1 MNVRPCLINGEAMLD
16 IEMTYENAGVR
27 RLSTPA
33 PVLIGRGAQCGLRIS
48 NWRVGRL
55 HARLLREDGNIVL
68 EDLGTL
74 AGTIV
79 NGIRIVRHTPVLP
92 DDAILIG
99 PCRLTV
105 RWVAPDDVT
114 LPHSVG
120 VAPTRDKGDSID
132 DDVEDDSPF
141 GVPLSKVTPIT
152 STMLPT
158 TPSTRVTPTSPTT
171 ANPPRPPSPP
181 SPPSPTRSITSTSST
196 SSTSPSDTSNTSNAP
211 NTPLTP
217 ITWITPSPQP
227 SLPPSPPQFTT
238 PPTTPS
244 STSLSPTPNSPST
257 TTTMTPLR
265 AQARRRLHAALLDAL
280 DLRRRDV
287 AGMSDETLRAE
298 AERLLIQIVAS
309 DFDLPN
315 EVDRKALCAEVL
327 DEAVGLGPLEPL
339 LAAPDIT
346 EIMVNR
352 YDEIFVERAGR
363 LWRHPAAFTSEQSVR
378 WVIERIV
385 IPLGRRIDESSP
397 MVDARLP
404 DGSRVHA
411 IIPPVAMKGASLT
424 IRKFPQ
430 RRPHMADLIAA
441 ASLSQAM
448 AQFLALCVRMRK
460 NLVVSGGTGS
470 GKTTLLN
477 ILSNEIPEG
486 ERVVTIEDAAE
497 LRLNHDHL
505 VALEARP
512 ANQEGRGQIAI
523 RELVRNALRMRPDR
537 IVVGEC
543 RGAEAFD
550 MLTAMNTGHEGS
562 LTTLHANSPRDGLAR
577 LESMILMAGLDL
589 PLSAV
594 REQIAASVDVV
605 VQQARLA
612 DGRRVV
618 TSIVEVAGMES
629 GRIQLQPLFRFD
641 RSAGFSGCGALPG
654 FLQDWVDEGVSLDAA
669 WFSETMPISRLEPG
683 SVTRGSP

>member
-1 MNVRPCLINGEAMLD
+1 MLNVELT
-16 IEMTYENAGVR
+16 IELTFEDAAQQQLTLR
-27 RLSTPA
+27 A
-33 PVLIGRGAQCGLRIS
+33 PVLIGRGVQCGLRIPT
-48 NWRVGRL
+48 WRVGRQ
-55 HARLLREDGNIVL
+55 HAQLLCEADQIVL

-74 AGTIV
+74 AGTMV
-79 NGIRIVRHTPVLP
+79 NGARIVRHAPVQP
-92 DDAILIG
+92 QDEILIG
-99 PCRLTV
+99 PCRLRV
-105 RWVAPDDVT
+105 SMRKAEAASPLDGADAMSSDPVQPEIRSMGDDRGIAPPVVPPCT
-114 LPHSVG
+114 PH
-120 VAPTRDKGDSID
+120 RLHD
-132 DDVEDDSPF
+132 
-141 GVPLSKVTPIT
+141 
-152 STMLPT
+152 
-158 TPSTRVTPTSPTT
+158 
-171 ANPPRPPSPP
+171 
-181 SPPSPTRSITSTSST
+181 
-196 SSTSPSDTSNTSNAP
+196 
-211 NTPLTP
+211 
-217 ITWITPSPQP
+217 
-227 SLPPSPPQFTT
+227 
-238 PPTTPS
+238 
-244 STSLSPTPNSPST
+244 
-257 TTTMTPLR
+257 
-265 AQARRRLHAALLDAL
+265 RRRLHAALLSAL

-287 AGMSDETLRAE
+287 AGMSDGMLRAE
-298 AERLLIQIVAS
+298 AERLLVQIVAT
-309 DFDLPN
+309 DAELPPHA
-315 EVDRKALCAEVL
+315 DKAALCREVL

-352 YDEIFVERAGR
+352 YDEIYVERAGR
-363 LWRHPAAFTSEQSVR
+363 LWREQAAFTSEQSVR

-385 IPLGRRIDESSP
+385 TPLGRRIDESSP

-430 RRPHMADLIAA
+430 RRPQMPDLIALGA
-441 ASLSQAM
+441 LSDAM
-448 AQFLALCVRMRK
+448 SQFLALCVRMRK
-460 NLVVSGGTGS
+460 NLVVSGGTGA

-477 ILSNEIPEG
+477 ILSNEIPDG

-497 LRLNHDHL
+497 LRLNHAHL

-512 ANQEGRGQIAI
+512 ANQEGRGRIDI

-562 LTTLHANSPRDGLAR
+562 LTTLHANSPRDALAR

-594 REQIAASVDVV
+594 REHIAASVDVV

-629 GRIQLQPLFRFD
+629 GRIQLQDLFGFD
-641 RSAGFSGCGALPG
+641 RSHGFRGCGALPG
-654 FLQDWVDEGVSLDAA
+654 FARDWADKGVSLDAT
-669 WFSETMPISRLEPG
+669 WFSDLAGQGPG
-683 SVTRGSP
+683 VASFAQGLP

>member
-1 MNVRPCLINGEAMLD
+1 MLD
-16 IEMTYENAGVR
+16 IEMTFEDSGVR
-27 RLSTPA
+27 RQIAPT
-33 PVLIGRGAQCGLRIS
+33 PVLIGRGAQCGLRIV
-48 NWRVGRL
+48 NWRVGRQ
-55 HARLLREDGNIVL
+55 HARLLRQDDDIVL

-74 AGTIV
+74 AGTLV
-79 NGIRIVRHTPVLP
+79 NGARVVRHAPVLP
-92 DDAILIG
+92 DDDILIG
-99 PCRLTV
+99 PCRLRV
-105 RWVAPDDVT
+105 RWVAPDDAAPAQAFAVA
-114 LPHSVG
+114 
-120 VAPTRDKGDSID
+120 VAPASSDAAVVAPAETAAPS
-132 DDVEDDSPF
+132 
-141 GVPLSKVTPIT
+141 
-152 STMLPT
+152 MAT
-158 TPSTRVTPTSPTT
+158 TP
-171 ANPPRPPSPP
+171 
-181 SPPSPTRSITSTSST
+181 
-196 SSTSPSDTSNTSNAP
+196 
-211 NTPLTP
+211 
-217 ITWITPSPQP
+217 
-227 SLPPSPPQFTT
+227 LPPIAPQ
-238 PPTTPS
+238 
-244 STSLSPTPNSPST
+244 
-257 TTTMTPLR
+257 R
-265 AQARRRLHAALLDAL
+265 VQARRRLHAALLDAL

-287 AGMSDETLRAE
+287 AGMSDGTLRAE
-298 AERLLIQIVAS
+298 AERLLTHIVAS
-309 DFDLPN
+309 DVDLP
-315 EVDRKALCAEVL
+315 DDAAKQALCREVL

-352 YDEIFVERAGR
+352 YDEIYVERAGR
-363 LWRHPAAFTSEQSVR
+363 LWRHSATFTSEQSVR

-385 IPLGRRIDESSP
+385 TPLGRRIDESSP

-430 RRPHMADLIAA
+430 RRPQMSDLIAA
-441 ASLSQAM
+441 ASLSEAM
-448 AQFLALCVRMRK
+448 ARFLALCVRMRK

-477 ILSNEIPEG
+477 ILSNEIPDG
-486 ERVVTIEDAAE
+486 ERIVTIEDAAE

-512 ANQEGRGQIAI
+512 ANQEGRGHIAI

-562 LTTLHANSPRDGLAR
+562 LTTLHANSPRDALGR

-589 PLSAV
+589 PLAAV
-594 REQIAASVDVV
+594 REQIAASVELV

-629 GRIQLQPLFRFD
+629 GRIQLQELFRFD
-641 RSAGFSGCGALPG
+641 RTAGFKGCGALPG
-654 FLQDWVDEGVSLDAA
+654 FSQGWADDGVSMDPA
-669 WFSETMPISRLEPG
+669 WFTETSTPK
-683 SVTRGSP
+683 GSPSFKSAPGLP

>member
-1 MNVRPCLINGEAMLD
+1 MLD
-16 IEMTYENAGVR
+16 IELTFEDAAQQQLKLR
-27 RLSTPA
+27 A
-33 PVLIGRGAQCGLRIS
+33 PVLIGRGVQCGLRIP
-48 NWRVGRL
+48 NWRVGRQ
-55 HARLLREDGNIVL
+55 HARLLREADQIVL

-74 AGTIV
+74 AGTMV
-79 NGIRIVRHTPVLP
+79 NGVRVVRHAPVQP
-92 DDAILIG
+92 HDEILIG
-99 PCRLTV
+99 PCRLRVSMPKLEAASGLEGPNAVPATPDQPEE
-105 RWVAPDDVT
+105 RPIGDDAGIAPAV
-114 LPHSVG
+114 V
-120 VAPTRDKGDSID
+120 
-132 DDVEDDSPF
+132 
-141 GVPLSKVTPIT
+141 
-152 STMLPT
+152 
-158 TPSTRVTPTSPTT
+158 
-171 ANPPRPPSPP
+171 PPR
-181 SPPSPTRSITSTSST
+181 
-196 SSTSPSDTSNTSNAP
+196 
-211 NTPLTP
+211 
-217 ITWITPSPQP
+217 
-227 SLPPSPPQFTT
+227 TT
-238 PPTTPS
+238 HR
-244 STSLSPTPNSPST
+244 LHD
-257 TTTMTPLR
+257 R
-265 AQARRRLHAALLDAL
+265 QRLHAALLSAL

-287 AGMSDETLRAE
+287 AGMSDGMLRAE
-298 AERLLIQIVAS
+298 AERLLMQIVAT
-309 DFDLPN
+309 DTELPP
-315 EVDRKALCAEVL
+315 DADKPALCREVL

-352 YDEIFVERAGR
+352 YDEIYVERAGR
-363 LWRHPAAFTSEQSVR
+363 LWRAQAAFTSEQSVR

-385 IPLGRRIDESSP
+385 TPLGRRIDESSP

-430 RRPHMADLIAA
+430 RRPQMPDLIALGA
-441 ASLSQAM
+441 LSDAM
-448 AQFLALCVRMRK
+448 SQFLALCVRMRK
-460 NLVVSGGTGS
+460 NLVVSGGTGA

-477 ILSNEIPEG
+477 ILSNEIPDG

-497 LRLNHDHL
+497 LRLNHTHL

-512 ANQEGRGQIAI
+512 PNQEGRGRIDI

-562 LTTLHANSPRDGLAR
+562 LTTLHANSPRDALAR

-589 PLSAV
+589 PLAAV
-594 REQIAASVDVV
+594 REHIAASVDVI

-629 GRIQLQPLFRFD
+629 GRIQLQDLFGFD
-641 RSAGFSGCGALPG
+641 RIQGFRGCGALPG
-654 FLQDWVDEGVSLDAA
+654 FARDWADKGVSLDAR
-669 WFSETMPISRLEPG
+669 WFSDLTGQAPG
-683 SVTRGSP
+683 VASFAQGLP

>member
-1 MNVRPCLINGEAMLD
+1 MLD
-16 IEMTYENAGVR
+16 IEMTFEDSGVR
-27 RLSTPA
+27 RQIAPT
-33 PVLIGRGAQCGLRIS
+33 PVLIGRGAQCGLRIV
-48 NWRVGRL
+48 NWRVGRQ
-55 HARLLREDGNIVL
+55 HARLLRQEDDIVL

-74 AGTIV
+74 AGTLV
-79 NGIRIVRHTPVLP
+79 NGARVVRHAPVLP
-92 DDAILIG
+92 DDDILIG
-99 PCRLTV
+99 PCRLRV
-105 RWVAPDDVT
+105 RWVAPDDAAPAQAFAVA
-114 LPHSVG
+114 
-120 VAPTRDKGDSID
+120 VAPASSDAAVVAPAETAAPS
-132 DDVEDDSPF
+132 
-141 GVPLSKVTPIT
+141 
-152 STMLPT
+152 MAT
-158 TPSTRVTPTSPTT
+158 TP
-171 ANPPRPPSPP
+171 
-181 SPPSPTRSITSTSST
+181 
-196 SSTSPSDTSNTSNAP
+196 
-211 NTPLTP
+211 
-217 ITWITPSPQP
+217 
-227 SLPPSPPQFTT
+227 LPPIAPQ
-238 PPTTPS
+238 
-244 STSLSPTPNSPST
+244 
-257 TTTMTPLR
+257 R
-265 AQARRRLHAALLDAL
+265 VQARRRLHAALLDAL

-287 AGMSDETLRAE
+287 AGMSDGTLRAE
-298 AERLLIQIVAS
+298 AERLLTHIVAS
-309 DFDLPN
+309 DVDLP
-315 EVDRKALCAEVL
+315 DDAAKQALCREVL

-352 YDEIFVERAGR
+352 YDEIYVERAGR

-385 IPLGRRIDESSP
+385 TPLGRRIDESSP

-430 RRPHMADLIAA
+430 RRPQMSDLIAA
-441 ASLSQAM
+441 ASLSEAM
-448 AQFLALCVRMRK
+448 ARFLALCVRMRK
-460 NLVVSGGTGS
+460 NVVVSGGTGS

-477 ILSNEIPEG
+477 ILSNEIPDG

-512 ANQEGRGQIAI
+512 ANQEGRGHIAI

-562 LTTLHANSPRDGLAR
+562 LTTLHANSPRDALGR

-594 REQIAASVDVV
+594 REQIAASVELV

-629 GRIQLQPLFRFD
+629 GRIQLQELFRFD
-641 RSAGFSGCGALPG
+641 RTAGFKGCGALPG
-654 FLQDWVDEGVSLDAA
+654 FSQGWADDGVSMDPA
-669 WFSETMPISRLEPG
+669 WFTETSTPK
-683 SVTRGSP
+683 GSPSFKSAPGLP

>member
-1 MNVRPCLINGEAMLD
+1 MLD
-16 IEMTYENAGVR
+16 IEMTFEDSAIR
-27 RLSTPA
+27 RETISAPA
-33 PVLIGRGAQCGLRIS
+33 LIGRGVQCGLRIV
-48 NWRVGRL
+48 NWRVGRQ
-55 HARLLREDGNIVL
+55 HARLLREEADIVL

-74 AGTIV
+74 AGTLV
-79 NGIRIVRHTPVLP
+79 NGVRVVRHAPVLP
-92 DDAILIG
+92 DDDILIG
-99 PCRLTV
+99 PCRLRV
-105 RWVAPDDVT
+105 RWAEADGDKRLDAGQANQPEVLQAPAT
-114 LPHSVG
+114 PALPSSSAAV
-120 VAPTRDKGDSID
+120 
-132 DDVEDDSPF
+132 
-141 GVPLSKVTPIT
+141 VTP
-152 STMLPT
+152 M
-158 TPSTRVTPTSPTT
+158 
-171 ANPPRPPSPP
+171 
-181 SPPSPTRSITSTSST
+181 
-196 SSTSPSDTSNTSNAP
+196 AP
-211 NTPLTP
+211 QRL
-217 ITWITPSPQP
+217 Q
-227 SLPPSPPQFTT
+227 Q
-238 PPTTPS
+238 
-244 STSLSPTPNSPST
+244 
-257 TTTMTPLR
+257 
-265 AQARRRLHAALLDAL
+265 RRRLHAALLEAL

-287 AGMSDETLRAE
+287 AGMSDGTLRAE
-298 AERLLIQIVAS
+298 AERLLRHIVAT
-309 DFDLPN
+309 DADLPPDA
-315 EVDRKALCAEVL
+315 DRAALCQEVL

-339 LAAPDIT
+339 LAAPEIT

-352 YDEIFVERAGR
+352 YDEIYVERGGR

-385 IPLGRRIDESSP
+385 TPLGRRIDESSP

-430 RRPHMADLIAA
+430 RRPKMPDLIAA
-441 ASLSQAM
+441 ASLSDAM
-448 AQFLALCVRMRK
+448 AQFLAQCVRMRK

-477 ILSNEIPEG
+477 ILSNEIPDG

-512 ANQEGRGQIAI
+512 ANQEGRGHIDI

-562 LTTLHANSPRDGLAR
+562 LTTLHANSPRDALGR

-594 REQIAASVDVV
+594 REHIAASVDVV

-629 GRIQLQPLFRFD
+629 GRIQLQELFRYE
-641 RSAGFSGCGALPG
+641 RLAGFLGCGALPS
-654 FLQDWVDEGVSLDAA
+654 FAREWADAGAKLEPA
-669 WFSETMPISRLEPG
+669 WFTDGGGPAEPVAAIFSQG
-683 SVTRGSP
+683 AP

>member
-1 MNVRPCLINGEAMLD
+1 MLN
-16 IEMTYENAGVR
+16 IELTLELTFEDAAQQQLTLR
-27 RLSTPA
+27 A
-33 PVLIGRGAQCGLRIS
+33 PVLIGRGVQCGLRIPT
-48 NWRVGRL
+48 WRVGRQ
-55 HARLLREDGNIVL
+55 HARLLCESDQIVL

-74 AGTIV
+74 AGTMV
-79 NGIRIVRHTPVLP
+79 NGVRIVRHAPVQP
-92 DDAILIG
+92 QDEILIG
-99 PCRLTV
+99 PCRLRV
-105 RWVAPDDVT
+105 SMPKAEAASPLEGADAVSSDPVQPEIRSMGDDRGIAPPV
-114 LPHSVG
+114 
-120 VAPTRDKGDSID
+120 
-132 DDVEDDSPF
+132 
-141 GVPLSKVTPIT
+141 VPPCASHRLH
-152 STMLPT
+152 
-158 TPSTRVTPTSPTT
+158 
-171 ANPPRPPSPP
+171 
-181 SPPSPTRSITSTSST
+181 
-196 SSTSPSDTSNTSNAP
+196 D
-211 NTPLTP
+211 
-217 ITWITPSPQP
+217 
-227 SLPPSPPQFTT
+227 
-238 PPTTPS
+238 
-244 STSLSPTPNSPST
+244 
-257 TTTMTPLR
+257 
-265 AQARRRLHAALLDAL
+265 RRRLHAALLSAL

-287 AGMSDETLRAE
+287 AGMSDGMLRAE
-298 AERLLIQIVAS
+298 AERLLVQILAT
-309 DFDLPN
+309 DAELPPHA
-315 EVDRKALCAEVL
+315 DKAALCREVL

-352 YDEIFVERAGR
+352 YDEIYVERAGR
-363 LWRHPAAFTSEQSVR
+363 LWREQAAFTSEQSVR

-385 IPLGRRIDESSP
+385 TPLGRRIDESSP

-411 IIPPVAMKGASLT
+411 IIPPVAMRGASLT

-430 RRPHMADLIAA
+430 RRPQMPDLIALGA
-441 ASLSQAM
+441 LSDAM
-448 AQFLALCVRMRK
+448 SQFLALCVRMRK
-460 NLVVSGGTGS
+460 NLVVSGGTGA

-477 ILSNEIPEG
+477 ILSNEIPDG

-497 LRLNHDHL
+497 LRLNHAHL

-512 ANQEGRGQIAI
+512 ANQEGRGRIDI

-562 LTTLHANSPRDGLAR
+562 LTTLHANSPRDALAR

-594 REQIAASVDVV
+594 REHIAASVDVV

-629 GRIQLQPLFRFD
+629 GRIQLQDLFGFD
-641 RSAGFSGCGALPG
+641 RSHGFRGCGALPG
-654 FLQDWVDEGVSLDAA
+654 FARDWADKGVSLDAT
-669 WFSETMPISRLEPG
+669 WFSDLAGQAPG
-683 SVTRGSP
+683 VATFAQGLP

>member
-1 MNVRPCLINGEAMLD
+1 MLD
-16 IEMTYENAGVR
+16 IEMTFEDAGVR
-27 RLSTPA
+27 RLAAAVPL
-33 PVLIGRGAQCGLRIS
+33 LIGRGAQCGLRIS
-48 NWRVGRL
+48 NWRVGRQ
-55 HARLLREDGNIVL
+55 HARLVREDADIVL

-74 AGTIV
+74 AGTMV
-79 NGIRIVRHTPVLP
+79 NGVRVVRHAPVLP
-92 DDAILIG
+92 DDDILIG
-99 PCRLTV
+99 PCRLRV
-105 RWVAPDDVT
+105 QWASSGAVQEADARASEPNGLVALVAPQ
-114 LPHSVG
+114 PAS
-120 VAPTRDKGDSID
+120 AAQ
-132 DDVEDDSPF
+132 
-141 GVPLSKVTPIT
+141 T
-152 STMLPT
+152 SMAAQP
-158 TPSTRVTPTSPTT
+158 
-171 ANPPRPPSPP
+171 A
-181 SPPSPTRSITSTSST
+181 
-196 SSTSPSDTSNTSNAP
+196 
-211 NTPLTP
+211 
-217 ITWITPSPQP
+217 SPQR
-227 SLPPSPPQFTT
+227 LHERLQER
-238 PPTTPS
+238 
-244 STSLSPTPNSPST
+244 L
-257 TTTMTPLR
+257 
-265 AQARRRLHAALLDAL
+265 QERRRLHAALLEGL

-287 AGMSDETLRAE
+287 AGMSDGTLRAE
-298 AERLLIQIVAS
+298 AERLLTQIVAT
-309 DFDLPN
+309 DADLAGD
-315 EVDRKALCAEVL
+315 EDKAALCREVL

-352 YDEIFVERAGR
+352 YDEIYVERAGR

-385 IPLGRRIDESSP
+385 TPLGRRIDESSP

-430 RRPHMADLIAA
+430 RRPKMADLIAA
-441 ASLSQAM
+441 ASLSEGM

-460 NLVVSGGTGS
+460 SLVVSGGTGS

-477 ILSNEIPEG
+477 ILSNEIPDG

-512 ANQEGRGQIAI
+512 ANQEGRGHIDI

-562 LTTLHANSPRDGLAR
+562 LTTLHANSPRDALGR

-594 REQIAASVDVV
+594 REHIAASVDLV

-618 TSIVEVAGMES
+618 MSIVEVAGMES
-629 GRIQLQPLFRFD
+629 GRIQLLELFRYD
-641 RSAGFSGCGALPG
+641 RAAGFQGCGALPG
-654 FLQDWVDEGVSLDAA
+654 FAREWSDEGVSLDPA
-669 WFSETMPISRLEPG
+669 WFTEARGTPPIATNVAQCLA
-683 SVTRGSP
+683 

>member
-1 MNVRPCLINGEAMLD
+1 MLN
-16 IEMTYENAGVR
+16 IELTFEDAAQQQHK
-27 RLSTPA
+27 LPA
-33 PVLIGRGAQCGLRIS
+33 PVLIGRGADCGLRIPT
-48 NWRVGRL
+48 WRIGRQ
-55 HARLLREDGNIVL
+55 HARLLCEADIIVL

-74 AGTIV
+74 AGTMV
-79 NGIRIVRHTPVLP
+79 NGVRVVRHSPVLP
-92 DDAILIG
+92 HDEILIG
-99 PCRLTV
+99 PCRL
-105 RWVAPDDVT
+105 RISRPKPEPAAPEDATDAAAHGPGRPGQPSAADD
-114 LPHSVG
+114 
-120 VAPTRDKGDSID
+120 A
-132 DDVEDDSPF
+132 
-141 GVPLSKVTPIT
+141 GVPAVAASASHAHRLH
-152 STMLPT
+152 
-158 TPSTRVTPTSPTT
+158 
-171 ANPPRPPSPP
+171 
-181 SPPSPTRSITSTSST
+181 
-196 SSTSPSDTSNTSNAP
+196 D
-211 NTPLTP
+211 
-217 ITWITPSPQP
+217 
-227 SLPPSPPQFTT
+227 
-238 PPTTPS
+238 
-244 STSLSPTPNSPST
+244 
-257 TTTMTPLR
+257 
-265 AQARRRLHAALLDAL
+265 RRRLHAALLSAL

-287 AGMSDETLRAE
+287 AGMSDGMLRTE
-298 AERLLIQIVAS
+298 AERLLMQIVAT
-309 DFDLPN
+309 DTDLPTQA
-315 EVDRKALCAEVL
+315 DKAALCREVL

-352 YDEIFVERAGR
+352 YDEIYVERAGR
-363 LWRHPAAFTSEQSVR
+363 LWREQAAFTSEQSVR

-385 IPLGRRIDESSP
+385 TPLGRRIDESSP

-430 RRPHMADLIAA
+430 RRPQMPDLIALGA
-441 ASLSQAM
+441 LSDPM

-477 ILSNEIPEG
+477 ILSNEITAG

-497 LRLNHDHL
+497 LRLNHAHL

-512 ANQEGRGQIAI
+512 ANQEGRGRIDI

-562 LTTLHANSPRDGLAR
+562 LTTLHANSPRDALAR

-594 REQIAASVDVV
+594 REHIAASVDVV
-605 VQQARLA
+605 VQQARLS

-618 TSIVEVAGMES
+618 TAIVEVAGMES
-629 GRIQLQPLFRFD
+629 GRIQLQDLFGFD
-641 RSAGFSGCGALPG
+641 RTHGFRGCGVLPG
-654 FLQDWVDEGVSLDAA
+654 FAQEWADRGVNLETA
-669 WFSETMPISRLEPG
+669 WFSDAAGRAPDFG
-683 SVTRGSP
+683 SFTQGLP

>member
-1 MNVRPCLINGEAMLD
+1 MLNVELTLELTFEDAAQQQLTLR
-16 IEMTYENAGVR
+16 
-27 RLSTPA
+27 A
-33 PVLIGRGAQCGLRIS
+33 PVLIGRGVQCGLRIPT
-48 NWRVGRL
+48 WRVGRQ
-55 HARLLREDGNIVL
+55 HARLLCEADQIVL

-74 AGTIV
+74 AGTMV
-79 NGIRIVRHTPVLP
+79 NGVRIVRHAPVQP
-92 DDAILIG
+92 QDEILIG
-99 PCRLTV
+99 PCRLRV
-105 RWVAPDDVT
+105 SRRKAEAASPLDGADPVPSDLVQ
-114 LPHSVG
+114 PEIRSM
-120 VAPTRDKGDSID
+120 D
-132 DDVEDDSPF
+132 DDRGIAPPV
-141 GVPLSKVTPIT
+141 VPPC
-152 STMLPT
+152 
-158 TPSTRVTPTSPTT
+158 
-171 ANPPRPPSPP
+171 
-181 SPPSPTRSITSTSST
+181 
-196 SSTSPSDTSNTSNAP
+196 AP
-211 NTPLTP
+211 HRLHD
-217 ITWITPSPQP
+217 
-227 SLPPSPPQFTT
+227 
-238 PPTTPS
+238 
-244 STSLSPTPNSPST
+244 
-257 TTTMTPLR
+257 
-265 AQARRRLHAALLDAL
+265 RRRLHAALLSAL

-287 AGMSDETLRAE
+287 AGMSDGMLRAE
-298 AERLLIQIVAS
+298 AERLLVQIVAT
-309 DFDLPN
+309 DAELPPHA
-315 EVDRKALCAEVL
+315 DKAALCREVL

-352 YDEIFVERAGR
+352 YDEIYVERGGR
-363 LWRHPAAFTSEQSVR
+363 LWREQAAFTSEQSVR

-385 IPLGRRIDESSP
+385 TPLGRRIDESSP

-430 RRPHMADLIAA
+430 RRPQMPDLIALGA
-441 ASLSQAM
+441 LSDAM
-448 AQFLALCVRMRK
+448 SQFLALCVRMRK
-460 NLVVSGGTGS
+460 NLVVSGGTGA

-477 ILSNEIPEG
+477 ILSNEIPDG

-497 LRLNHDHL
+497 LRLNHAHL

-512 ANQEGRGQIAI
+512 ANQEGRGRIDI

-562 LTTLHANSPRDGLAR
+562 LTTLHANSPRDALAR

-594 REQIAASVDVV
+594 REHIAASVDVV

-629 GRIQLQPLFRFD
+629 GRIQLQDLFGFD
-641 RSAGFSGCGALPG
+641 RSHGFRGCGALPG
-654 FLQDWVDEGVSLDAA
+654 FARDWADKGVSLDTS
-669 WFSETMPISRLEPG
+669 WFSDLAGQAPG
-683 SVTRGSP
+683 VASFAQGLP

>member
-1 MNVRPCLINGEAMLD
+1 MLD

-48 NWRVGRL
+48 NWRVGRQ

-141 GVPLSKVTPIT
+141 GVPLSKEMPIT

-158 TPSTRVTPTSPTT
+158 TPSTPVTPTSPTT
-171 ANPPRPPSPP
+171 ANPPR
-181 SPPSPTRSITSTSST
+181 PPSPTRSITSTSST
-196 SSTSPSDTSNTSNAP
+196 SSTSPSNASNTPS
-211 NTPLTP
+211 
-217 ITWITPSPQP
+217 TPSTLITS
-227 SLPPSPPQFTT
+227 SLPPSPKPPTSPPTT

-244 STSLSPTPNSPST
+244 STSLSPTPNSPSIP
-257 TTTMTPLR
+257 TTMTPLR

-309 DFDLPN
+309 DVDLPN
-315 EVDRKALCAEVL
+315 NVDRQALCAEVL

-430 RRPHMADLIAA
+430 RRPQMADLIAA

-562 LTTLHANSPRDGLAR
+562 LTTLHANSPRDALAR

-594 REQIAASVDVV
+594 REQIAASVDLV

-641 RSAGFSGCGALPG
+641 RWAGFSGCGALPG

-669 WFSETMPISRLEPG
+669 WFSEAMPISRPEPG
-683 SVTRGSP
+683 SVIRGAP

>member
-1 MNVRPCLINGEAMLD
+1 MLN
-16 IEMTYENAGVR
+16 IELTFEDAAQQQHK
-27 RLSTPA
+27 LPA
-33 PVLIGRGAQCGLRIS
+33 PVLIGRGANCVLRIPT
-48 NWRVGRL
+48 WRIGRQ
-55 HARLLREDGNIVL
+55 HARLVCEADMIVL

-74 AGTIV
+74 AGTMV
-79 NGIRIVRHTPVLP
+79 NGVRVVRHAPVLP
-92 DDAILIG
+92 HDEILIG
-99 PCRLTV
+99 PCRLRVSRLKPVGPDPTDATDAADA
-105 RWVAPDDVT
+105 APQD
-114 LPHSVG
+114 PAQPG
-120 VAPTRDKGDSID
+120 Q
-132 DDVEDDSPF
+132 
-141 GVPLSKVTPIT
+141 
-152 STMLPT
+152 LPT
-158 TPSTRVTPTSPTT
+158 GDDGCVP
-171 ANPPRPPSPP
+171 A
-181 SPPSPTRSITSTSST
+181 
-196 SSTSPSDTSNTSNAP
+196 AAA
-211 NTPLTP
+211 L
-217 ITWITPSPQP
+217 P
-227 SLPPSPPQFTT
+227 SLAPR
-238 PPTTPS
+238 
-244 STSLSPTPNSPST
+244 LHD
-257 TTTMTPLR
+257 
-265 AQARRRLHAALLDAL
+265 RRRLHAALLSAL

-287 AGMSDETLRAE
+287 AGMSDGMLRAE
-298 AERLLIQIVAS
+298 AERLLVQIVAT
-309 DFDLPN
+309 DADLPPQA
-315 EVDRKALCAEVL
+315 DKAALCREVL

-339 LAAPDIT
+339 LAAPDIS

-352 YDEIFVERAGR
+352 YDEIYVERAGR
-363 LWRHPAAFTSEQSVR
+363 LWRAPAAFTSEQSVR

-385 IPLGRRIDESSP
+385 TPLGRRIDESSP

-430 RRPHMADLIAA
+430 KRPQMPDLIALGT
-441 ASLSQAM
+441 LSDPM
-448 AQFLALCVRMRK
+448 AQFLALCVRKRK

-477 ILSNEIPEG
+477 ILSNEIPHG

-497 LRLNHDHL
+497 LRLNHAHL

-512 ANQEGRGQIAI
+512 ANQEGRGRIDI

-562 LTTLHANSPRDGLAR
+562 LTTLHANSPRDALAR

-594 REQIAASVDVV
+594 REHIAASVDVI
-605 VQQARLA
+605 VQQARLS

-629 GRIQLQPLFRFD
+629 GRIQLQDLF
-641 RSAGFSGCGALPG
+641 GFHRTHGFRGCGALPG
-654 FLQDWVDEGVSLDAA
+654 FAQEWADDGVGLDAG
-669 WFSETMPISRLEPG
+669 WFSGGAAGAPDFGTFAQGLP
-683 SVTRGSP
+683 

>member
-1 MNVRPCLINGEAMLD
+1 MLD
-16 IEMTYENAGVR
+16 IEMTFEDSGVR
-27 RLSTPA
+27 RQFEPT
-33 PVLIGRGAQCGLRIS
+33 PVLIGRGSQCGLRII
-48 NWRVGRL
+48 NWRVGRQ
-55 HARLLREDGNIVL
+55 HARLLRQDDDIVL

-74 AGTIV
+74 AGTLV
-79 NGIRIVRHTPVLP
+79 NGARVVRHAPVLP
-92 DDAILIG
+92 DDDILIG
-99 PCRLTV
+99 PCRLRV
-105 RWVAPDDVT
+105 RWVAPDDAAPALAFAVA
-114 LPHSVG
+114 
-120 VAPTRDKGDSID
+120 VAPA
-132 DDVEDDSPF
+132 SPDAA
-141 GVPLSKVTPIT
+141 V
-152 STMLPT
+152 
-158 TPSTRVTPTSPTT
+158 
-171 ANPPRPPSPP
+171 
-181 SPPSPTRSITSTSST
+181 
-196 SSTSPSDTSNTSNAP
+196 
-211 NTPLTP
+211 LTP
-217 ITWITPSPQP
+217 AETAAPSIATMP
-227 SLPPSPPQFTT
+227 LPPIAPQ
-238 PPTTPS
+238 
-244 STSLSPTPNSPST
+244 
-257 TTTMTPLR
+257 R
-265 AQARRRLHAALLDAL
+265 VQARRRLHAALLDAL

-287 AGMSDETLRAE
+287 AGMSDGTLRAE
-298 AERLLIQIVAS
+298 AERLLTHIVAS
-309 DFDLPN
+309 DVDLP
-315 EVDRKALCAEVL
+315 DDAAKQALCREVL

-352 YDEIFVERAGR
+352 YDEIYVERAGR

-385 IPLGRRIDESSP
+385 TPLGRRIDESSP

-430 RRPHMADLIAA
+430 RRPQMSDLIAA
-441 ASLSQAM
+441 ASLSEAM
-448 AQFLALCVRMRK
+448 ARFLALCVRMRK

-477 ILSNEIPEG
+477 ILSNEIPDG
-486 ERVVTIEDAAE
+486 ERIVTIEDAAE

-512 ANQEGRGQIAI
+512 ANQEGRGHIAI

-562 LTTLHANSPRDGLAR
+562 LTTLHANSPRDALGR

-594 REQIAASVDVV
+594 REQIAASVELV

-629 GRIQLQPLFRFD
+629 GRIQLQELFRFD
-641 RSAGFSGCGALPG
+641 RTAGFKGCGALPG
-654 FLQDWVDEGVSLDAA
+654 FSQGWSDDGVSMDPA
-669 WFSETMPISRLEPG
+669 WFTETSMPKGAPSSKSAPG
-683 SVTRGSP
+683 FP

>member
-1 MNVRPCLINGEAMLD
+1 MLD
-16 IEMTYENAGVR
+16 IEMTFEDSGVR
-27 RLSTPA
+27 RQIAPT
-33 PVLIGRGAQCGLRIS
+33 PVLIGRGAQCGLRIV
-48 NWRVGRL
+48 NWRVGRQ
-55 HARLLREDGNIVL
+55 HARLLRQEDDIVL

-74 AGTIV
+74 AGTLV
-79 NGIRIVRHTPVLP
+79 NGARVVRHAPVLP
-92 DDAILIG
+92 DDDILIG
-99 PCRLTV
+99 PCRLRV
-105 RWVAPDDVT
+105 RWVAPDDAAPAQAFAVA
-114 LPHSVG
+114 
-120 VAPTRDKGDSID
+120 VAPASSDAAVVAPAETAAPS
-132 DDVEDDSPF
+132 
-141 GVPLSKVTPIT
+141 
-152 STMLPT
+152 MAT
-158 TPSTRVTPTSPTT
+158 TP
-171 ANPPRPPSPP
+171 
-181 SPPSPTRSITSTSST
+181 
-196 SSTSPSDTSNTSNAP
+196 
-211 NTPLTP
+211 
-217 ITWITPSPQP
+217 
-227 SLPPSPPQFTT
+227 LPPIAPQ
-238 PPTTPS
+238 
-244 STSLSPTPNSPST
+244 
-257 TTTMTPLR
+257 R
-265 AQARRRLHAALLDAL
+265 VEARRRLHAALLDAL

-287 AGMSDETLRAE
+287 AGMSDGTLRAE
-298 AERLLIQIVAS
+298 AERLLTHIVAS
-309 DFDLPN
+309 DVDLP
-315 EVDRKALCAEVL
+315 DDAAKQALCREVL

-352 YDEIFVERAGR
+352 YDEIYVERAGR
-363 LWRHPAAFTSEQSVR
+363 LWRHSATFTSEQSVR

-385 IPLGRRIDESSP
+385 TPLGRRIDESSP

-430 RRPHMADLIAA
+430 RRPQMSDLIAA
-441 ASLSQAM
+441 ASLSEAM
-448 AQFLALCVRMRK
+448 ARFLALCVRMRK

-477 ILSNEIPEG
+477 ILSNEIPDG
-486 ERVVTIEDAAE
+486 ERIVTIEDAAE

-512 ANQEGRGQIAI
+512 ANQEGRGHIAI

-562 LTTLHANSPRDGLAR
+562 LTTLHANSPRDALGR

-589 PLSAV
+589 PLAAV
-594 REQIAASVDVV
+594 REQIAASVELV

-629 GRIQLQPLFRFD
+629 GRIQLQELFRFD
-641 RSAGFSGCGALPG
+641 RTAGFKGCGALPG
-654 FLQDWVDEGVSLDAA
+654 FSQGWADDCVSMDPA
-669 WFSETMPISRLEPG
+669 WFTETSTPKGAPSFKSAPG
-683 SVTRGSP
+683 LP

>member
-1 MNVRPCLINGEAMLD
+1 MLD
-16 IEMTYENAGVR
+16 IEMTFEDAGVR
-27 RLSTPA
+27 RLAAAA
-33 PVLIGRGAQCGLRIS
+33 PVLIGRSAQCDLRIA
-48 NWRVGRL
+48 NWRVGRQ
-55 HARLLREDGNIVL
+55 HARLSREDADIVL

-74 AGTIV
+74 AGTMV
-79 NGIRIVRHTPVLP
+79 NGVRVVRHAPVLP
-92 DDAILIG
+92 DDDILIG
-99 PCRLTV
+99 PCRLRVQWDASSAAPTTNAQAHEAAESV
-105 RWVAPDDVT
+105 AASPASVSVLPHAARIAQPVAPQR
-114 LPHSVG
+114 LQ
-120 VAPTRDKGDSID
+120 
-132 DDVEDDSPF
+132 E
-141 GVPLSKVTPIT
+141 
-152 STMLPT
+152 
-158 TPSTRVTPTSPTT
+158 
-171 ANPPRPPSPP
+171 
-181 SPPSPTRSITSTSST
+181 
-196 SSTSPSDTSNTSNAP
+196 
-211 NTPLTP
+211 
-217 ITWITPSPQP
+217 
-227 SLPPSPPQFTT
+227 
-238 PPTTPS
+238 
-244 STSLSPTPNSPST
+244 
-257 TTTMTPLR
+257 
-265 AQARRRLHAALLDAL
+265 RRRLHAALLDGL

-287 AGMSDETLRAE
+287 AGMSDGTLRAE
-298 AERLLIQIVAS
+298 AERLLTQIVATDPDLSS
-309 DFDLPN
+309 D
-315 EVDRKALCAEVL
+315 VDRAALCREVL

-352 YDEIFVERAGR
+352 YDEIYVERAGR

-385 IPLGRRIDESSP
+385 TPLGRRIDESSP

-430 RRPHMADLIAA
+430 RRPKMADLIAA
-441 ASLSQAM
+441 SSLSDGM
-448 AQFLALCVRMRK
+448 AQFLAVCVRMRK
-460 NLVVSGGTGS
+460 SLVVSGGTGS

-477 ILSNEIPEG
+477 ILSNEIPDG

-512 ANQEGRGQIAI
+512 ANQEGRGHIDI

-562 LTTLHANSPRDGLAR
+562 LTTLHANSPRDALGR

-594 REQIAASVDVV
+594 REHIAASVDLV
-605 VQQARLA
+605 VQQARLT

-618 TSIVEVAGMES
+618 MSIVEVVGMES
-629 GRIQLQPLFRFD
+629 GRIQLLELFRYD
-641 RSAGFSGCGALPG
+641 RVAGFSGCGALPS
-654 FLQDWVDEGVSLDAA
+654 FAREWNDEGVPLDPA
-669 WFSETMPISRLEPG
+669 WFAETGGARPG
-683 SVTRGSP
+683 PASVAQSLS

>member
-1 MNVRPCLINGEAMLD
+1 
-16 IEMTYENAGVR
+16 
-27 RLSTPA
+27 
-33 PVLIGRGAQCGLRIS
+33 
-48 NWRVGRL
+48 
-55 HARLLREDGNIVL
+55 
-68 EDLGTL
+68 
-74 AGTIV
+74 
-79 NGIRIVRHTPVLP
+79 
-92 DDAILIG
+92 
-99 PCRLTV
+99 
-105 RWVAPDDVT
+105 
-114 LPHSVG
+114 
-120 VAPTRDKGDSID
+120 
-132 DDVEDDSPF
+132 
-141 GVPLSKVTPIT
+141 
-152 STMLPT
+152 
-158 TPSTRVTPTSPTT
+158 
-171 ANPPRPPSPP
+171 
-181 SPPSPTRSITSTSST
+181 
-196 SSTSPSDTSNTSNAP
+196 
-211 NTPLTP
+211 
-217 ITWITPSPQP
+217 
-227 SLPPSPPQFTT
+227 
-238 PPTTPS
+238 
-244 STSLSPTPNSPST
+244 
-257 TTTMTPLR
+257 MTPLR

-315 EVDRKALCAEVL
+315 EVDRQALCAEVL

-562 LTTLHANSPRDGLAR
+562 LTTLHANSPRDALAR

-669 WFSETMPISRLEPG
+669 WFSETMPISRSEHG
-683 SVTRGSP
+683 SVIRGSP

>member
-1 MNVRPCLINGEAMLD
+1 MLNLELTVELTFED
-16 IEMTYENAGVR
+16 AAQQQLKLR
-27 RLSTPA
+27 A
-33 PVLIGRGAQCGLRIS
+33 PVLIGRGVQCGLRIPT
-48 NWRVGRL
+48 WRVGRQ
-55 HARLLREDGNIVL
+55 HARLLCEADQIVL

-74 AGTIV
+74 AGTMV
-79 NGIRIVRHTPVLP
+79 NGVRIVRHAPVQP
-92 DDAILIG
+92 QDEILIG
-99 PCRLTV
+99 PCRLRV
-105 RWVAPDDVT
+105 SMRKAEAASPLDGADAVSSDPVQPEIRPMGDD
-114 LPHSVG
+114 
-120 VAPTRDKGDSID
+120 
-132 DDVEDDSPF
+132 
-141 GVPLSKVTPIT
+141 
-152 STMLPT
+152 
-158 TPSTRVTPTSPTT
+158 
-171 ANPPRPPSPP
+171 
-181 SPPSPTRSITSTSST
+181 RSI
-196 SSTSPSDTSNTSNAP
+196 AP
-211 NTPLTP
+211 PVVPPCTPHRLHD
-217 ITWITPSPQP
+217 
-227 SLPPSPPQFTT
+227 
-238 PPTTPS
+238 
-244 STSLSPTPNSPST
+244 
-257 TTTMTPLR
+257 
-265 AQARRRLHAALLDAL
+265 RRRLHAALLSAL

-287 AGMSDETLRAE
+287 AGMSDGMLRAE
-298 AERLLIQIVAS
+298 AERLLVQIVGTDAE
-309 DFDLPN
+309 LPPHA
-315 EVDRKALCAEVL
+315 DKAALCREVL

-352 YDEIFVERAGR
+352 YDEIYVERAGR
-363 LWRHPAAFTSEQSVR
+363 LWREQAAFTSEQSVR

-385 IPLGRRIDESSP
+385 TPLGRRIDESSP

-430 RRPHMADLIAA
+430 RRPQMPDLIALGA
-441 ASLSQAM
+441 LSDAM
-448 AQFLALCVRMRK
+448 SQFLALCVRMRK
-460 NLVVSGGTGS
+460 NLVVSGGTGA

-477 ILSNEIPEG
+477 ILSNEIPDG

-497 LRLNHDHL
+497 LRLNHAHL

-512 ANQEGRGQIAI
+512 ANQEGRGRIDI

-562 LTTLHANSPRDGLAR
+562 LTTLHANSPRDALAR

-594 REQIAASVDVV
+594 REHIAASVDVV

-618 TSIVEVAGMES
+618 TSIVEVSGMES
-629 GRIQLQPLFRFD
+629 GRIQLQDLFGFD
-641 RSAGFSGCGALPG
+641 RSHGFRGCGALPG
-654 FLQDWVDEGVSLDAA
+654 FARDWADKGVSLDAT
-669 WFSETMPISRLEPG
+669 WFSDLAGQAPG
-683 SVTRGSP
+683 VASFAQGLP